1 MKHLFLK
8 LLICF
13 FTFSAHGSQGLPR
26 GWNLISLKDL
36 KLKTIDGDTF
46 EADLNRNGRIAGKQE
61 RVRLLYV
68 DTPELNE
75 SHKGKDLLHGIPAK
89 DFLKQKLNTG
99 RCSLW
104 VDPENSRGNRG
115 RLLGLVE
122 CSGININ
129 LELIREGH
137 SYFDTRFSRPRNY
150 VLYARQEAQAFNSRR
165 GIWSSLDSRNAYLKR
180 LRDEGKTVYSLKN
193 PLFRAEPRESLN
205 LKPAQYKGLF
215 LRVRGSVV
223 KTRDLSRGAQLI
235 FLKSRN
241 LKQGL
246 PVITF
251 KEQRKVNQLEQLSR
265 GTRIQVEGFVQ
276 LYRGKQWQIR
286 MHRGMVLD

>member
-1 MKHLFLK
+1 M
-8 LLICF
+8 
-13 FTFSAHGSQGLPR
+13 
-26 GWNLISLKDL
+26 
-36 KLKTIDGDTF
+36 LKTIDGDTF

-122 CSGININ
+122 CSGTNIN

-150 VLYARQEAQAFNSRR
+150 VLYARQEAKAFNSRR

-241 LKQGL
+241 LKKGL

-251 KEQRKVNQLEQLSR
+251 KEQRKENRLEQLSR

>member
-36 KLKTIDGDTF
+36 KLKIIDGDTF

-89 DFLKQKLNTG
+89 DFLKQKLITG

-150 VLYARQEAQAFNSRR
+150 VLYARQEAQAFNSGR
-165 GIWSSLDSRNAYLKR
+165 GIWSSLDFRKAYLKR

-193 PLFRAEPRESLN
+193 PLYRAEPRESLN
-205 LKPAQYKGLF
+205 LKPAQYREF
-215 LRVRGSVV
+215 FS
-223 KTRDLSRGAQLI
+223 
-235 FLKSRN
+235 
-241 LKQGL
+241 
-246 PVITF
+246 
-251 KEQRKVNQLEQLSR
+251 
-265 GTRIQVEGFVQ
+265 GF
-276 LYRGKQWQIR
+276 GGQW
-286 MHRGMVLD
+286 

>member
-1 MKHLFLK
+1 M
-8 LLICF
+8 
-13 FTFSAHGSQGLPR
+13 
-26 GWNLISLKDL
+26 
-36 KLKTIDGDTF
+36 LKTIDGDTF

-165 GIWSSLDSRNAYLKR
+165 GIWSSLDSRKAYLKR

-215 LRVRGSVV
+215 LRVRGAVL

-251 KEQRKVNQLEQLSR
+251 KEQRKENRLEQLSR

>member
-1 MKHLFLK
+1 M
-8 LLICF
+8 
-13 FTFSAHGSQGLPR
+13 
-26 GWNLISLKDL
+26 
-36 KLKTIDGDTF
+36 LKTIDGDTF

-122 CSGININ
+122 YSGIKINI
-129 LELIREGH
+129 ELIREGH

-165 GIWSSLDSRNAYLKR
+165 GIWSSLDSRKAYLKR

-215 LRVRGSVV
+215 LRVRGVV
-223 KTRDLSRGAQLI
+223 LKTRDLSRGAQLI

-251 KEQRKVNQLEQLSR
+251 KEQRQENRFEQLSR

-286 MHRGMVLD
+286 MHRGMVLE

>member
-75 SHKGKDLLHGIPAK
+75 SHKGKDLQYGIPAK

-122 CSGININ
+122 CSGTNIN

-165 GIWSSLDSRNAYLKR
+165 GIWSSLDSRKAYLKR

-251 KEQRKVNQLEQLSR
+251 KEQRKENQLEQLSR

>member
-1 MKHLFLK
+1 MKYLFLK

-13 FTFSAHGSQGLPR
+13 FTFSAHGSQRLPR

-36 KLKTIDGDTF
+36 KLKTIDGETF

-75 SHKGKDLLHGIPAK
+75 SHKEKDLLHGIPAK

-104 VDPENSRGNRG
+104 MDQENSRGNRG

-137 SYFDTRFSRPRNY
+137 SYFDTRFFQTPE
-150 VLYARQEAQAFNSRR
+150 LCALCKA
-165 GIWSSLDSRNAYLKR
+165 
-180 LRDEGKTVYSLKN
+180 
-193 PLFRAEPRESLN
+193 
-205 LKPAQYKGLF
+205 
-215 LRVRGSVV
+215 GS
-223 KTRDLSRGAQLI
+223 
-235 FLKSRN
+235 
-241 LKQGL
+241 
-246 PVITF
+246 P
-251 KEQRKVNQLEQLSR
+251 
-265 GTRIQVEGFVQ
+265 GFQ
-276 LYRGKQWQIR
+276 Q
-286 MHRGMVLD
+286 

>member
-1 MKHLFLK
+1 M
-8 LLICF
+8 
-13 FTFSAHGSQGLPR
+13 
-26 GWNLISLKDL
+26 
-36 KLKTIDGDTF
+36 LKTIDGDTF

-75 SHKGKDLLHGIPAK
+75 SHKGKDLQYGIPAK

-99 RCSLW
+99 RCSLR

-122 CSGININ
+122 CSGTNIN

-165 GIWSSLDSRNAYLKR
+165 GIWSSLDSRKAYLKR

-215 LRVRGSVV
+215 LRVRGAVV

-251 KEQRKVNQLEQLSR
+251 KEQRQENRLEQLSR
-265 GTRIQVEGFVQ
+265 GTSIQVEGFVQ